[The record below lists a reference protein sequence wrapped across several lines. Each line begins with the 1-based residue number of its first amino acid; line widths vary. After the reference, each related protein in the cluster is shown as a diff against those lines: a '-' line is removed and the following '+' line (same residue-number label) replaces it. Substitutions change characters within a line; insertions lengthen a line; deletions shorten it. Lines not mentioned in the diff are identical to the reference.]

1 MCLIWCLLTLLS
13 FLFKNVAPSSK
24 RYQLKNNASHA
35 GAPNDC
41 NRNDIWS
48 CVPWLV
54 IRGIVYPS
62 TGDKHNNETLKEWK
76 LPSYKITTRLLHQ
89 WCKDLSWN
97 AACFWFACSW
107 SQRYFFSLSP
117 KCTSERLASN
127 KPTDSGKYDICSY
140 TNVFGPWRSWIWR
153 MSRQMADRWW

>member
-1 MCLIWCLLTLLS
+1 MVSPYFVFVFIEKCGARIWWQIT
-13 FLFKNVAPSSK
+13 SSR

-54 IRGIVYPS
+54 ILQQKTSI
-62 TGDKHNNETLKEWK
+62 TTKHWRNG
-76 LPSYKITTRLLHQ
+76 SSHHYKITTRLLHQ

-127 KPTDSGKYDICSY
+127 KPTDSGKYHICILCSY
-140 TNVFGPWRSWIWR
+140 TNVFGP
-153 MSRQMADRWW
+153 